1 MGDGSRF
8 GDRESFARLFRDLET
23 RNDAPR
29 SRSRNADSSQSL
41 GAAMKT
47 INLNEKF
54 RLFSDYCNP
63 RIIGEINDCHVKA
76 VMLKGEFICH
86 HHENEDELFLVVKG
100 SLPMNV
106 RSHATIIN
114 EGKFIVVPRAAA
126 HV

>member
-63 RIIGEINDCHVKA
+63 RISGEINDCHLKA
-76 VMLKGEFICH
+76 VKLKGEFIWH

-100 SLPMNV
+100 SLRMKV
-106 RSHATIIN
+106 HGHEAIDK
-114 EGKFIVVPRAAA
+114 EGELIDVL
-126 HV
+126 